1 MQKENVS
8 LGKKLAELRKANKL
22 SQNDVAKHISL
33 KCGLITNRA
42 VSKWE
47 NGDSLPDANQ
57 FICLCDLYGVSN
69 VPSVFLDLPA
79 NDPLAG
85 LNRLGRERAEEYISM
100 LREAPEF
107 SLKQKPVRIF
117 RQIPL
122 YDLPASAGTGVFLDS
137 DTYTMI
143 DADESVP
150 AEATFAVRISGDS
163 MFPLFKDGQTV
174 YVRQQPKLEN
184 GDIGI
189 FVLNGEA
196 YCKKLDTRDGL
207 KLVSVNPQYQP
218 IKIKYAYEL
227 RAVGKVVG

>member
-1 MQKENVS
+1 MQKENLS
-8 LGKKLAELRKANKL
+8 IGKKLAELRKANKL

-47 NGDSLPDANQ
+47 NGDSLPDALQ
-57 FICLCDLYGVSN
+57 FIYLCDLYGVGN
-69 VPSVFLDLPA
+69 VPSEFLGLSS
-79 NDPLAG
+79 NDPLSG
-85 LNRLGRERAEEYISM
+85 LNRLGKERAEEYISF
-100 LREAPEF
+100 LRESPEF
-107 SLKQKPVRIF
+107 SFRQKPIVIP

-122 YDLPASAGTGVFLDS
+122 YDLPASAGTGVFLDGDS
-137 DTYTMI
+137 YTMI
-143 DADESVP
+143 DADENVP
-150 AEATFAVRISGDS
+150 TEATFAVRISGDS
-163 MFPLFKDGQTV
+163 MSPLFKDGQTV

-189 FVLNGEA
+189 FVLNGDA
-196 YCKKLDTRDGL
+196 YCKKLDTKDGL
-207 KLVSVNPQYQP
+207 KLVSINPQYQP